1 MLGEGEFPVK
11 VSLRKRKTA
20 VPKPLTTPSSYRRD
34 CRAKEVHFAT
44 QSTRGGIKFLVVDR
58 RERAVEPGR

>member
-11 VSLRKRKTA
+11 VPLRKQKTA
-20 VPKPLTTPSSYRRD
+20 VPKPLTTPSSYRRE

-44 QSTRGGIKFLVVDR
+44 QSTRGGVEFLVVDR
-58 RERAVEPGR
+58 LERTVKPGR